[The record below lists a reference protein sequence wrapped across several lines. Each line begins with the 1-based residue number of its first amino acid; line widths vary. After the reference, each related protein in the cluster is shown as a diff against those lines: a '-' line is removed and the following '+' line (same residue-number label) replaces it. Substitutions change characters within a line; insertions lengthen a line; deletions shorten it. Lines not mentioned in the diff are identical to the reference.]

1 VTVVLLAFVAAF
13 VPALLWLV
21 FIYRRDRYEPEPKT
35 LIARLFLWGL
45 AAGPWASG
53 MNILIAHVFAPPIDT
68 AQREG
73 SFFLAAILLFGLVAL
88 SALNEE
94 VMKYVVVSSRVRDD
108 PAFNEPVDGI
118 IYMSTAAIG
127 FSAGENVVYI
137 LNTYFGL
144 IGDSTRPGVA
154 LALINA
160 FLVTA
165 PLRALLSTIGHIT
178 WSGITGWFLSRHH
191 LERGSGRML
200 VGGILLAASFH
211 TAFNFPLFL
220 QELGLAVGWITW
232 LVWIAGIER
241 YLTLLG
247 RALLASPFR
256 RAALQAKGDMAV
268 HAEVLSAY
276 RALRARQLPVTIA
289 LVVCGVAAAGAAAL
303 IGLPQEVPYTTAF
316 AFVLAAIAF
325 SRFNWRCPV
334 CGAHLNGTN
343 PTVCTHCHAS
353 FA

>member
-1 VTVVLLAFVAAF
+1 
-13 VPALLWLV
+13 
-21 FIYRRDRYEPEPKT
+21 
-35 LIARLFLWGL
+35 
-45 AAGPWASG
+45 
-53 MNILIAHVFAPPIDT
+53 MNILIAHLFAPSIDS

-73 SFFLAAILLFGLVAL
+73 ALFLAAILLFALVAL

-108 PAFNEPVDGI
+108 PAFNEPVDGM

-144 IGDSTRPGVA
+144 IGDSTRPGVP

-200 VGGILLAASFH
+200 VGGILLAAGFH
-211 TAFNFPLFL
+211 TAFNLPLFL

-256 RAALQAKGDMAV
+256 RKSLEAEAERAE
-268 HAEVLSAY
+268 HREVLAAY
-276 RALRARQLPVTIA
+276 RALRGRIDVRRDEFRPAAGRSAESLSALIDRADIDAGDAERRGELRVVDRPECRSGDRIA
-289 LVVCGVAAAGAAAL
+289 LALLARLDLRQRVVHEDHDRDAEAETAGGLELAHRHGEAAIAAGACDAAL
-303 IGLPQEVPYTTAF
+303 GVRHLERKRRRGT
-316 AFVLAAIAF
+316 
-325 SRFNWRCPV
+325 
-334 CGAHLNGTN
+334 GA
-343 PTVCTHCHAS
+343 P
-353 FA
+353 

>member
-1 VTVVLLAFVAAF
+1 VAVVLLAFIAAF
-13 VPALLWLV
+13 IPAILWLV

-35 LIARLFLWGL
+35 LIVRLFLWGL

-53 MNILIAHVFAPPIDT
+53 MNILIAHVFSPPIDS
-68 AQREG
+68 AQHAG
-73 SFFLAAILLFGLVAL
+73 QFFIAGALLFALVAL

-94 VMKYVVVSSRVRDD
+94 VMKYVVVSSRVRGD
-108 PAFNEPVDGI
+108 PAFNEPVDGM

-144 IGDSTRPGVA
+144 IGDSTRPGVS

-178 WSGITGWFLSRHH
+178 WSGIAGWFLSRHY
-191 LERGSGRML
+191 LGKGSGRML
-200 VGGILLAASFH
+200 VGGILLAAAFH

-232 LVWIAGIER
+232 LVWITGIER

-256 RAALQAKGDMAV
+256 RAALEAKGHRVA
-268 HAEVLSAY
+268 HREVVKAY
-276 RALRARQLPVTIA
+276 RALRARQLPVTIV
-289 LVVCGVAAAGAAAL
+289 LVLLGAAGAGAAAL
-303 IGLPQEVPYTTAF
+303 VGMPQEVPYTTAF
-316 AFVLAAIAF
+316 AFVLAAIAW

-334 CGAHLNGTN
+334 CGAHLNGIN
-343 PTVCTHCHAS
+343 PQVCTHCRVRLT
-353 FA
+353 

>member
-1 VTVVLLAFVAAF
+1 
-13 VPALLWLV
+13 
-21 FIYRRDRYEPEPKT
+21 
-35 LIARLFLWGL
+35 
-45 AAGPWASG
+45 

-73 SFFLAAILLFGLVAL
+73 AFLLAALLLFALVAL

-165 PLRALLSTIGHIT
+165 PLRALFSTIGHIT

-191 LERGSGRML
+191 LERSSGRML
-200 VGGILLAASFH
+200 VGGILLAAAFH

-220 QELGLAVGWITW
+220 QELGLPLGWITT

-247 RALLASPFR
+247 RALRASPFR
-256 RAALQAKGDMAV
+256 RAALRAKGDKAV
-268 HAEVLSAY
+268 HGEVLAAY

-289 LVVCGVAAAGAAAL
+289 LVVIGAAVAGVAAL
-303 IGLPQEVPYTTAF
+303 VGLPQEVPYTLAF
-316 AFVLAAIAF
+316 GFVLAAIAF

-343 PTVCTHCHAS
+343 PTVCTHCHVS
-353 FA
+353 FT

>member
-1 VTVVLLAFVAAF
+1 VAIVLLAFVAAF

-35 LIARLFLWGL
+35 LILRLFLWGL

-53 MNILIAHVFAPPIDT
+53 MNILIAHLFSPPIDA
-68 AQREG
+68 AQRAG
-73 SFFLAAILLFGLVAL
+73 QFFNAGALLLALVAL

-94 VMKYVVVSSRVRDD
+94 VMKYVVVSSRVRGD
-108 PAFNEPVDGI
+108 PAFNEPVDGM

-127 FSAGENVVYI
+127 FSAGENAVYI

-144 IGDSTRPGVA
+144 VGDSTRPGVA

-178 WSGITGWFLSRHH
+178 WSGITGWFLSRHY
-191 LERGSGRML
+191 LGKGSGRML
-200 VGGILLAASFH
+200 VGGILLAAGFH
-211 TAFNFPLFL
+211 TAFNLPLFL

-256 RAALQAKGDMAV
+256 RKALEAKGRR
-268 HAEVLSAY
+268 AEHRDLVVAY
-276 RALRARQLPVTIA
+276 RALRRRQLPVTLG
-289 LVVCGVAAAGAAAL
+289 LVLLGAVGAAAAAL
-303 IGLPQEVPYTTAF
+303 SGMPQEVPYTTAF
-316 AFVLAAIAF
+316 VFVLAAIAW

-334 CGAHLNGTN
+334 CGAHLNGMHPKT
-343 PTVCTHCHAS
+343 CTHCHVS
-353 FA
+353 FT

>member
-1 VTVVLLAFVAAF
+1 VAIVALAFIAAF

-21 FIYRRDRYEPEPKT
+21 FIYRRDRFEPEPKA

-53 MNILIAHVFAPPIDT
+53 MNILIAHLFTPPVER
-68 AQREG
+68 AREDG
-73 SFFLAAILLFGLVAL
+73 SFLVAAFLLFLLVAL

-94 VMKYVVVSSRVRDD
+94 VMKYVVVSSRVRGD
-108 PAFNEPVDGI
+108 PAFNEPVDGM

-127 FSAGENVVYI
+127 FSAGENAVYI

-144 IGDSTRPGVA
+144 LADTTRPGLA
-154 LALINA
+154 LAVINA

-178 WSGITGWFLSRHH
+178 WSGITGWFLSRHY
-191 LERGSGRML
+191 LEKGSGRML
-200 VGGILLAASFH
+200 IGGILLAASFH
-211 TAFNFPLFL
+211 TAYNFPLFL

-256 RAALQAKGDMAV
+256 AAKLRKMGERAAHRDV
-268 HAEVLSAY
+268 VRSY
-276 RALRARQLPVTIA
+276 RALRARQLPVTLLLIV
-289 LVVCGVAAAGAAAL
+289 LGLAAAAAAAL
-303 IGLPQEVPYTTAF
+303 LGLPQEVPYTTAF
-316 AFVLAAIAF
+316 GFILATIAF

-334 CGAHLNGTN
+334 CGAHLNGLD
-343 PTVCTHCHAS
+343 PRSCTHCHVA
-353 FA
+353 FR

>member
-1 VTVVLLAFVAAF
+1 VAIVLLAFVAAF
-13 VPALLWLV
+13 VPAFLWLV
-21 FIYRRDRYEPEPKT
+21 FIYRRDRFEPEPKT

-53 MNILIAHVFAPPIDT
+53 MNILIAHVFTPGIDQ
-68 AQREG
+68 ARQDG
-73 SFFLAAILLFGLVAL
+73 AFFIAGLFLFLLVAF

-94 VMKYVVVSSRVRDD
+94 VMKYVVVSSRVRDE
-108 PAFNEPVDGI
+108 PAFNEPVDGM
-118 IYMSTAAIG
+118 IYMSAAAIG

-137 LNTYFGL
+137 ANTYFGL
-144 IGDSTRPGVA
+144 LGDTTKPGVA

-191 LERGSGRML
+191 LEKGSGRML
-200 VGGILLAASFH
+200 IGGVLLAASFH
-211 TAFNFPLFL
+211 TAYNFPLFL

-256 RAALQAKGDMAV
+256 AAKLQAMGEQAAQQDI
-268 HAEVLSAY
+268 LRSY
-276 RALRARQLPVTIA
+276 RALRARQLPVTLLLI
-289 LVVCGVAAAGAAAL
+289 VVGLGAAAAAAL
-303 IGLPQEVPYTTAF
+303 VGLPQEVPYTTAF
-316 AFVLAAIAF
+316 GFILATIAF

-334 CGAHLNGTN
+334 CGAHLNGLD
-343 PTVCTHCHAS
+343 PRICTHCHVV
-353 FA
+353 FR

>member
-13 VPALLWLV
+13 VPAVLWLV

-53 MNILIAHVFAPPIDT
+53 MNILIAHLFAPPIES
-68 AQREG
+68 AQRDG
-73 SFFLAAILLFGLVAL
+73 AFFVAAILLFGLVAL

-108 PAFNEPVDGI
+108 PAFNEPVDGM

-144 IGDSTRPGVA
+144 IGDSTRPGVP

-200 VGGILLAASFH
+200 VGGILLAAAFH
-211 TAFNFPLFL
+211 TAFNLPLFL

-247 RALLASPFR
+247 RALMASPFR
-256 RAALQAKGDMAV
+256 RAALQAKGDDAV
-268 HAEVLSAY
+268 HGEVLSEY
-276 RALRARQLPVTIA
+276 RALRRRQLPVTIA
-289 LVVCGVAAAGAAAL
+289 LVVFGVASAAAAAL
-303 IGLPQEVPYTTAF
+303 LGLPQEVPYTSAF
-316 AFVLAAIAF
+316 LFVLAAIAF

-334 CGAHLNGTN
+334 CGAHLDGLN
-343 PTVCTHCHAS
+343 PTTCTHCGVS
-353 FA
+353 FT

>member
-1 VTVVLLAFVAAF
+1 MAKFLQ
-13 VPALLWLV
+13 
-21 FIYRRDRYEPEPKT
+21 DR
-35 LIARLFLWGL
+35 G
-45 AAGPWASG
+45 
-53 MNILIAHVFAPPIDT
+53 ILS
-68 AQREG
+68 QRH
-73 SFFLAAILLFGLVAL
+73 
-88 SALNEE
+88 
-94 VMKYVVVSSRVRDD
+94 
-108 PAFNEPVDGI
+108 
-118 IYMSTAAIG
+118 
-127 FSAGENVVYI
+127 
-137 LNTYFGL
+137 
-144 IGDSTRPGVA
+144 A

-211 TAFNFPLFL
+211 TAYNFPLFL

-256 RAALQAKGDMAV
+256 RAALEAKGDDAV
-268 HAEVLSAY
+268 RSEVLSDY
-276 RALRARQLPVTIA
+276 RALRAHQVPVTIA
-289 LVVCGVAAAGAAAL
+289 LVLLGVAAAVAAAL

-316 AFVLAAIAF
+316 LFVLAAIAF

-334 CGAHLNGTN
+334 CGAHLNGMN
-343 PTVCTHCHAS
+343 PKTCTHCHVA
-353 FA
+353 FT

>member
-1 VTVVLLAFVAAF
+1 MAIVALAFVVAF
-13 VPALLWLV
+13 IPAFAWLV
-21 FIYRRDRYEPEPKT
+21 FVYRLDRFEPEPKS

-53 MNILIAHVFAPPIDT
+53 MNILIAHVFSPGVET
-68 AQREG
+68 AQRDG
-73 SFFLAAILLFGLVAL
+73 NFLLAAFLLLALVAF

-94 VMKYVVVSSRVRDD
+94 VMKYTVVSSRVRGD
-108 PAFNEPVDGI
+108 PAFNEPVDGM
-118 IYMSTAAIG
+118 IYMSAAAIG
-127 FSAGENVVYI
+127 FSFGENVVYI
-137 LNTYFGL
+137 ANAYFGL
-144 IGDSTRPGVA
+144 VGDATRPGVT
-154 LALINA
+154 LAVINA

-165 PLRALLSTIGHIT
+165 PLRAFGSTIGHIT

-191 LERGSGRML
+191 LGKGSGRML
-200 VGGILLAASFH
+200 VGGILLAASLH

-232 LVWIAGIER
+232 LVWIASIER

-256 RAALQAKGDMAV
+256 AKKLREMGERAVRRD
-268 HAEVLSAY
+268 VLRRY
-276 RALRARQLPVTIA
+276 RALKARELPVMLG
-289 LVVCGVAAAGAAAL
+289 LVAVGVVAAIAAAL
-303 IGLPQEVPYTTAF
+303 IGMPQEVPYTTAF
-316 AFVLAAIAF
+316 LFVLAAIAF

-343 PTVCTHCHAS
+343 PASCTRCHVS
-353 FA
+353 FR

>member
-1 VTVVLLAFVAAF
+1 MAIVALAFVAAF
-13 VPALLWLV
+13 IPAFAWLV
-21 FIYRRDRYEPEPKT
+21 FIYRLDRYEREPKS

-53 MNILIAHVFAPPIDT
+53 MNILIAHVFSPGID
-68 AQREG
+68 AARAAGQLL
-73 SFFLAAILLFGLVAL
+73 LAAFLLLLLVAF

-94 VMKYVVVSSRVRDD
+94 VMKYTVVSSRVRGDL
-108 PAFNEPVDGI
+108 AFNEPVDGM
-118 IYMSTAAIG
+118 IYMSVAAVG

-144 IGDSTRPGVA
+144 LGDATRPGVA
-154 LALINA
+154 LAVINA

-165 PLRALLSTIGHIT
+165 PLRAFGSTIGHVT
-178 WSGITGWFLSRHH
+178 WSGIVGWFLSRHA
-191 LERGSGRML
+191 LGSGSGSML
-200 VGGILLAASFH
+200 IGGILLAASLH

-256 RAALQAKGDMAV
+256 RRQLEALGESAIRED
-268 HAEVLSAY
+268 VLRQY
-276 RALRARQLPVTIA
+276 RALRARQLPVTCA
-289 LVVCGVAAAGAAAL
+289 LVTLGVAAAVAAVFL
-303 IGLPQEVPYTTAF
+303 GMPVEVPYTTAF
-316 AFVLAAIAF
+316 LFVLAAIAF

-334 CGAHLNGTN
+334 CGAHLNGTD
-343 PTVCTHCHAS
+343 PTVCTHCR
-353 FA
+353 FAFR

>member
-1 VTVVLLAFVAAF
+1 MTVVLLAFVAAF
-13 VPALLWLV
+13 VPALLWIV

-53 MNILIAHVFAPPIDT
+53 MNILIAHLFAPSIDS

-73 SFFLAAILLFGLVAL
+73 ALFLASILLFALVAL

-94 VMKYVVVSSRVRDD
+94 VMKYVVVSSRVRGD
-108 PAFNEPVDGI
+108 PAFN
-118 IYMSTAAIG
+118 G

-144 IGDSTRPGVA
+144 IADSTRPGVP

-178 WSGITGWFLSRHH
+178 WSGITGWFLSRHY
-191 LERGSGRML
+191 LEKGSGRML

-211 TAFNFPLFL
+211 TAYNLPLFL

-247 RALLASPFR
+247 RALMASPFR
-256 RAALQAKGDMAV
+256 RAGLRAKGAAAEHV
-268 HAEVLSAY
+268 EVLRAY
-276 RALRARQLPVTIA
+276 RSLRARQLPVTVLLIVLGIVA
-289 LVVCGVAAAGAAAL
+289 AVAAAVA
-303 IGLPQEVPYTTAF
+303 GLPQEVPYTSAF
-316 AFVLAAIAF
+316 LFVLAAIAF

-334 CGAHLNGTN
+334 CGAHLNGMN
-343 PTVCTHCHAS
+343 PTICTHCHVK
-353 FA
+353 FT